1 MPGDAPDRDSSA
13 PATESATDAGDSR
26 RPSVGP
32 PDVLPADDD
41 PVEPRTLSG
50 AEPSASVPP
59 AEASGLRHSVRAF
72 RHRDFAVFW
81 CGALVSNTGSWL
93 QNLTV
98 PYVLYQLTGSAFWV
112 SLATV
117 SQFAPG
123 LLLGPLGGSLA
134 DRYAR
139 RRILLLTQSAMA
151 FVALL
156 LWGAW
161 ATGLRDPVVVLAL
174 VGLSGV
180 VAGVNTPSW
189 QSFVNDLVPRQDLI
203 SAVTWNSL
211 QFNAARSL
219 GPGIAGLLLAAFGPA
234 WAFLVNAVSFLFVL
248 AALAAVRPGRRP
260 VAAGVRLPVHRQFR
274 EAIAYSRR
282 SPGILM
288 ALLVTVTVAA
298 LGNSIFQFTVV
309 FAGSELDVGPVGLGL
324 LNAAFGVG
332 AVLAA
337 PITSGS
343 RRLSRARTVRWG
355 LVVYG
360 VGIVGF
366 GLAPWFGLALVS
378 LGLVGGAFLAVISA
392 SNTAL
397 QVIVADHIRGRVLA
411 LRIMVFTG
419 TTPIGALLQGWLAD
433 HVGPRP
439 TVVGA
444 GVLLLVV
451 ATVLGRL
458 RGPVRM
464 SRLDDP
470 PDETPD
476 APEVAG

>member
-1 MPGDAPDRDSSA
+1 MLDDGPDRVPHAPAIESA
-13 PATESATDAGDSR
+13 PGARDRSS
-26 RPSVGP
+26 PSVEP
-32 PDVLPADDD
+32 PAVLPA
-41 PVEPRTLSG
+41 EAEAMEALTLSP
-50 AEPSASVPP
+50 AEPSAAVPP
-59 AEASGLRHSVRAF
+59 VQTSGLRHSVRAF
-72 RHRDFAVFW
+72 RHRNFTIFW
-81 CGALVSNTGSWL
+81 CGALVSNTGNWL

-117 SQFAPG
+117 AQFAPG

-134 DRYAR
+134 DRHER
-139 RRILLLTQSAMA
+139 RRILLVTQSAMA

-156 LWGAW
+156 LWGSW
-161 ATGLRDPVVVLAL
+161 ATGLRDPVLVLAL
-174 VGLSGV
+174 VGLTGV
-180 VAGVNTPSW
+180 VAGMNTPSW
-189 QSFVNDLVPRQDLI
+189 QSFVNDLVPREDLI
-203 SAVTWNSL
+203 SAVTLNSL

-234 WAFLVNAVSFLFVL
+234 WAFLINALSFLFVL

-260 VAAGVRLPVHRQFR
+260 VAPGVRQPVHRQFR

-282 SPGILM
+282 QPGILM
-288 ALLVTVTVAA
+288 ALLVTVAVAA
-298 LGNSIFQFTVV
+298 LGNPIFQFTVV
-309 FAGSELDVGPVGLGL
+309 FAGSELDVGPIGLGL

-337 PITSGS
+337 PVVSGS
-343 RRLSRARTVRWG
+343 RRLSRGRMVRWG
-355 LVVYG
+355 LVLYG
-360 VGIVGF
+360 LGIVGF

-378 LGLVGGAFLAVISA
+378 LVLVGGAFLAVVSA

-397 QVIVADHIRGRVLA
+397 QIIVADRIRGRVLS

-419 TTPIGALLQGWLAD
+419 TTAIGALLQGWLAD
-433 HVGPRP
+433 HAGPRP

-451 ATVLGRL
+451 ATVLARL
-458 RGPVRM
+458 RGRVRM

-470 PDETPD
+470 PDETP
-476 APEVAG
+476 AAAVPA